1 MNILI
6 FGFPVGSMGKESTCN
21 AGNTCSIPG
30 SGRSPE
36 GGHGNPFGYSCLE
49 NLMDNK
55 NLVGYSPWGHK
66 ETDMPEATEH
76 THTLT
81 Y

>member
-1 MNILI
+1 MVKRTHWLMQETYIRDT
-6 FGFPVGSMGKESTCN
+6 S
-21 AGNTCSIPG
+21 SIPG
-30 SGRSPE
+30 WQKSPE